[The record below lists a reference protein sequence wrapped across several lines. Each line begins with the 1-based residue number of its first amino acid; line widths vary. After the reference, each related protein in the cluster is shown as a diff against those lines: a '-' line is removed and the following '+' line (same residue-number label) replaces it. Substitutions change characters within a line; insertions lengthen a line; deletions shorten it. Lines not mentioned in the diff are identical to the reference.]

1 MWRAREG
8 TLEGGL
14 GAAAEAGEM
23 MADVAVVL
31 LDREGQ
37 VLAGEQLSLRDQ
49 PVEAFPIVGQEDVP
63 LDADPVEKA
72 SAGRIVTPTQLPG
85 QGSPCHRIKG
95 PPEPNFVFCRPRSA
109 TSRRSARC
117 RSTARPRARACPRRP
132 REPTCRPRRGS
143 PRAAWRSSP
152 D

>member
-1 MWRAREG
+1 
-8 TLEGGL
+8 
-14 GAAAEAGEM
+14 M

-72 SAGRIVTPTQLPG
+72 SAGRIVTPTNSQARGRRGTGSKAPPNQNLFFARPQLPK
-85 QGSPCHRIKG
+85 PL
-95 PPEPNFVFCRPRSA
+95 RP
-109 TSRRSARC
+109 
-117 RSTARPRARACPRRP
+117 PRAPP
-132 REPTCRPRRGS
+132 P
-143 PRAAWRSSP
+143 
-152 D
+152 